1 MKLIDLSN
9 SNDLYKDIV
18 GKSYSEINH
27 FWLGLRDYNLIWD
40 LQKQLHSMVVSKD
53 IKNIILYLEHNNV
66 YTLGKNSNLH
76 HILSSKPKE
85 VEIIQSDRGGD
96 VTYHGPGQ
104 LVGYPIINL
113 NDFKKS
119 VSWYMRTLERVV
131 IDTLNTYEM
140 KSHIK
145 EGLAGVWVGDE
156 KICAMGVRMAR
167 WSTMHGFALNVS
179 TNLDYYDG
187 MIPCGIF
194 EYGVTSINKVKNSEF
209 ELYKTAKIIGMN
221 FNKLFLS
228 ENIKLL
234 ENA

>member
-27 FWLGLRDYNLIWD
+27 FWLGLRDYSLIWD

-53 IKNIILYLEHNNV
+53 IKNLILYLEHNNV

-131 IDTLNTYEM
+131 IDTLNTY
-140 KSHIK
+140 
-145 EGLAGVWVGDE
+145 
-156 KICAMGVRMAR
+156 
-167 WSTMHGFALNVS
+167 
-179 TNLDYYDG
+179 
-187 MIPCGIF
+187 
-194 EYGVTSINKVKNSEF
+194 
-209 ELYKTAKIIGMN
+209 
-221 FNKLFLS
+221 
-228 ENIKLL
+228 
-234 ENA
+234 

>member
-27 FWLGLRDYNLIWD
+27 FWLGLRDYSLIWD

-53 IKNIILYLEHNNV
+53 IKNLILYLEHNNV

>member
-27 FWLGLRDYNLIWD
+27 FWLGLRDYSLIWD

-53 IKNIILYLEHNNV
+53 IKNLILYLEHNNV

-221 FNKLFLS
+221 FNKLFYEELS
-228 ENIKLL
+228 D
-234 ENA
+234 